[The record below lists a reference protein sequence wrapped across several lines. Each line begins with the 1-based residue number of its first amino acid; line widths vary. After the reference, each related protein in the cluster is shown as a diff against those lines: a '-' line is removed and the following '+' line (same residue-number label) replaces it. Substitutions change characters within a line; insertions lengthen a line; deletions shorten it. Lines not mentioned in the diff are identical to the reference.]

1 MDKINPRLARGAS
14 YLLIYTTALTPLHP
28 VFAAG
33 INAANGNTQVVIKPG
48 NVPVVN
54 IATPNGAGISHNTYK
69 DFNVGT
75 PGAVL
80 NNAVQGGKT
89 QLGVDIVNGNPN
101 LKSKSAELIINEV
114 IGGSRSELQGK
125 LEVFG
130 NKANVMIANPNGITC
145 DGCGFINAPG
155 VTLTT
160 GKPQFDK
167 QGALEALEVK
177 KGGVTIGGKGLDG
190 MGGDYVDIISRA
202 AELNGKINAKNLS
215 LTQGTNRISFRD
227 GTVKP
232 IAGEGAKPQLAVDTK
247 ALGGMYA
254 NKIRLVATE
263 DGVGV
268 NLNNINSAQQD
279 ITLTANGR
287 IELGQA
293 HAQTDLNVSAR
304 EVHITSGV
312 KVRGERNVMLAA
324 DTLNNNG
331 NVTAHRDMR
340 VFADTV
346 RNVELRDGDNTA
358 LHSNNNLWIQKDAQG
373 NKSKQIENRSARI
386 QTNSGDLVIR
396 AELVNNV
403 RNVGIV
409 NKTKLTPTST
419 DKNMQVANVMAE
431 NGGYPV
437 IITAELTSPLPERW
451 FGKADFS
458 NIEQGVLV
466 NDQQTL
472 FDTGKWS
479 VPAEITSGR
488 HLYIYGDDV
497 YNHSS
502 LLSAKS
508 DLILT
513 GQNFTN
519 EQVST
524 GTLLNYIRYVP
535 DEKAN
540 KEHGKTTFNPLTAK
554 ELRITNYFTRGDNV
568 QVWQSTLSPLPRA
581 SLSAGNNLVADF
593 KNKIEIK
600 TPTPSESQFTE
611 VKTTGRPESIKAQN
625 VVLHAAN
632 IINIDAI
639 NASGNLTAIAEDRIV
654 MGQGILSA
662 GKALDLSAGNAI
674 DAWQSELKGQDVTL
688 TARTGEIKIH
698 TSEKPNYYHPDGV
711 RWLGSLQAS
720 RDLTLTAGSTITLL
734 NTLLASQ
741 SRNVSMTAPGSISII
756 KNDAILTRNRPS
768 ENLSADKRLQY
779 FNNLLQV
786 GAMKVSGSV
795 SLNSGGYLALRGAN
809 INAGKDVTLLAGH
822 NADLNYRALDGNY
835 GLPFVASRTPEL
847 GSKIHAGGNL
857 LINSARDIGTQG
869 GALSANGNITLLAGQ
884 NLWLSNV
891 AYSAIDAA
899 NDNNKD
905 DRHVVTTINAGK
917 NLTAAANNQL
927 LTYGAK
933 LTSGG
938 NMTLTSGGDMRFKAV
953 QNHSYREGGKEFTET
968 RTQQGTELS
977 AGGLLTAIA
986 NGSILFQATKL
997 QSKGQSGQVNTP
1009 ADLSGVDAV
1018 FSTAERLAQVARQ
1031 RFDQAMNNRNQA
1043 EGQLNDRRRELNSAR
1058 QHPDT
1063 LSLFN
1068 VGAYPITSSSSRFVS
1083 VPGYSGGGAHYDASA
1098 LIDNQAHLDRLLQ
1111 EGGRAFVNNVLQ
1123 WGDVSAPNQDGLKV
1137 GNAIKE
1143 STIEEYDKIRQ
1154 RLIDRQN
1161 AVNNAQNALT
1171 TAQHS
1176 FDQAQQQIAQ
1186 PTKEK
1191 NAAENQ
1197 LNVARTERQ
1206 RQYDAERQRKD
1217 QENARNREL
1226 AVRTGS
1232 MGIAANGGYLYAQ
1245 AMEESS
1251 HYEKTETK
1259 RKWWGKKTEVK
1270 QTRHDVTNKVTE
1282 FTSPGNITLMSRDD
1296 STYEASKI
1304 EAGKNARL
1312 TSIHGQVNFRAVKN
1326 TNFEQTVTN
1335 SKGFFIKQAN
1345 KGYED
1350 NKWVLPS
1357 IHTGGA
1363 LTVDAAKGISA
1374 DVKVKNG
1381 QALQSAIDALGNTA
1395 GTTWVK
1401 DLNKRNDVQWNKV
1414 KDAYDS
1420 WDYKSQHLNPA
1431 VAAVIAIAA
1440 ATVTAGSSLVAT
1452 AASSTATAV
1461 GGGAV
1466 TSGVVTAGMS
1476 SLASQAAV
1484 ALVENQ
1490 GNLSKTLKALGN
1502 SDTVKA
1508 TATAM
1513 AMGGALNGFD
1523 SVTGWNKDAT
1533 GKALN
1538 PKDVKLPQL
1547 SNGDWS
1553 KVAQRVAGQSVISS
1567 SLNTT
1572 INGGSF
1578 KDNLTNALLANI
1590 GGQVQ
1595 AEGANLIGNNGN
1607 ILNVPGRAVSH
1618 AVLAGVAAEIG
1629 KGNAKGAAAGA
1640 LAAELAGVI
1649 INDNLVKTEGWQ
1661 ERQAQISRVAGA
1673 FAGAI
1678 ATGKASGT
1686 NSGANAG
1693 EFVERFNRQ
1702 LHQEELN
1709 AIKELAKG
1717 DKEKEARLMA
1727 ASCRKVACST
1737 QEALNSDERKQFEAL
1752 MKKYPSTRDEDGL
1765 IANYWVQKERQ
1776 RFGNYPAFVGYDSEK
1791 LFMYDLGD
1799 QITDGQLFARNQQI
1813 EQISKMTGWSP
1824 NWVNASVMAVSIAST
1839 FAGMGKA
1846 NVGNQYLSS
1855 KLVGPTNAWKGYLV
1869 NEKTIQQAATFK
1881 NRVTELRAGLPSAP
1895 KRSGNVAVA
1904 NIDISGMPKTL
1915 ASHNLIAIEGKGF
1928 VGMGKE
1934 NFKYETILTDDG
1946 RHVARNIDSEYKI
1959 LDNLADRLGKNYS
1972 AKGSVTIFTEKAA
1985 CDSCLDVV
1993 KQFESRYPGVKVDV
2007 LDNNGVRLIPGRGK

>member
-1 MDKINPRLARGAS
+1 MDKSTSPLARGAS
-14 YLLIYTTALTPLHP
+14 YLLIYLTAFQPLHP
-28 VFAAG
+28 AFAAG
-33 INAANGNTQVVIKPG
+33 ITAANGNTQVVIKPG

-80 NNAVQGGKT
+80 NNAIQGGKT
-89 QLGVDIVNGNPN
+89 QLGVTIENAKGNPN
-101 LKSKSAELIINEV
+101 LKGKPAELIINEV
-114 IGGSRSELQGK
+114 TGGSRSELQGK

-145 DGCGFINAPG
+145 NGCGFINAPG

-190 MGGDYVDIISRA
+190 SSADYVDIISRA
-202 AELNGKINAKNLS
+202 TELNGKINAQNLS
-215 LTQGTNRISFRD
+215 LTQGANRISFKD
-227 GTVKP
+227 GTIKP
-232 IAGEGAKPQLAVDTK
+232 IAGEGAKPVLAVDTK

-254 NKIRLVATE
+254 NKIRLVANE

-268 NLNNINSAQQD
+268 NLKDLTSKQRN
-279 ITLTANGR
+279 ITLSVSGR
-287 IELGQA
+287 IELGNTQA
-293 HAQTDLNVSAR
+293 ATDLNASAR
-304 EVHITSGV
+304 EIHISSGV
-312 KVRGERNVMLAA
+312 KVRGERDVTMAA

-346 RNVELRDGDNTA
+346 RNVALRDGDNTA

-373 NKSKQIENRSARI
+373 NKAKQIENRSARI

-396 AELVNNV
+396 TENLNNV
-403 RNVGIV
+403 RQEVQAVWKNTPANSKAFNKSLVGSYYDSRQGVDAIVLLEPELKDFGIGSWFGEINLSKGDKVNVGKDEYLLV
-409 NKTKLTPTST
+409 KSQAP
-419 DKNMQVANVMAE
+419 
-431 NGGYPV
+431 GV
-437 IITAELTSPLPERW
+437 INSGNNAYINATTLW
-451 FGKADFS
+451 NDQS
-458 NIEQGVLV
+458 NI
-466 NDQQTL
+466 
-472 FDTGKWS
+472 
-479 VPAEITSGR
+479 
-488 HLYIYGDDV
+488 
-497 YNHSS
+497 
-502 LLSAKS
+502 SAAK

-513 GQNFTN
+513 GNDFTVKSI
-519 EQVST
+519 QLGQKDRYWRL
-524 GTLLNYIRYVP
+524 GTNTFGVGAFARDEDAPPGDWDLLYVT
-535 DEKAN
+535 EKAPYT
-540 KEHGKTTFNPLTAK
+540 KQQELVVWRAK
-554 ELRITNYFTRGDNV
+554 GQQKSSIT
-568 QVWQSTLSPLPRA
+568 
-581 SLSAGNNLVADF
+581 AGNNLTADF
-593 KNKIEIK
+593 KNKIEIS
-600 TPTPSESQFTE
+600 TPTPHENQLNE
-611 VKTTGRPESIKAQN
+611 VVTSGRPESLKARN
-625 VVLHAAN
+625 VLLHAKN
-632 IINIDAI
+632 IVGTDAI
-639 NASGNLTAIAEDRIV
+639 RADGNITAIAEDRIV
-654 MGQGILSA
+654 LGQGILAA
-662 GKALDLSAGNAI
+662 GKELSLTAVNAI

-688 TARTGEIKIH
+688 NAKNGEIKIH
-698 TSEKPNYYHPDGV
+698 SSEKPHYFRPDGS
-711 RWLGSLQAS
+711 RWLGSLEAS
-720 RDLTLTAGSTITLL
+720 RDLSLTAGSTITLL
-734 NTLLASQ
+734 NTLLAPQ
-741 SRNVSMTAPGSISII
+741 SRNIAMTANGSIAIV
-756 KNDAILTRNRPS
+756 KN
-768 ENLSADKRLQY
+768 SALLEGSLLGGPVSPAKRQEY
-779 FNNLLQV
+779 FNQLLASGQMR
-786 GAMKVSGSV
+786 ATGSV
-795 SLNSGGYLALRGAN
+795 LLNSGGYLALRGAK
-809 INAGKDVTLLAGH
+809 INADKDVTLLAAH
-822 NADLNYRALDGNY
+822 NADLNYRELDGRFNA
-835 GLPFVASRTPEL
+835 LFPVSRTPEL
-847 GSKIHAGGNL
+847 GSRVHAGGNL

-884 NLWLSNV
+884 NLWLSNL

-905 DRHVVTTINAGK
+905 DRHVVTALSAGK
-917 NLTAAANNQL
+917 NLTASANNQL
-927 LTYGAK
+927 LTYGAR
-933 LTSGG
+933 LTSGA
-938 NMTLTSGGDMRFKAV
+938 NMTLTSGGDMRFEAV
-953 QNHSYREGGKEFTET
+953 QNHTYREGGNEFTET
-968 RTQQGTELS
+968 RTQQGIELN
-977 AGGLLTAIA
+977 AGGLMTVIA
-986 NGSILFQATKL
+986 GGSILFQATKL
-997 QSKGQSGQVNTP
+997 VVKGLGANWKPSVAVTDWGSRIAIAEQQLQNAQQRINQALQDKSRAEQAKNSKSNEFNTLQRDIDTLRQRQADNLRKTQEFSAKHGKLMEINDWGLWQQSAALAAEGIGITHELLEKEKRANILPNEINAEQSAFNNAQQRLTQATQDRDGAQSRLATARNEAKSKG
-1009 ADLSGVDAV
+1009 ADEAKQKAQVDAH
-1018 FSTAERLAQVARQ
+1018 
-1031 RFDQAMNNRNQA
+1031 NQA
-1043 EGQLNDRRRELNSAR
+1043 EAMR
-1058 QHPDT
+1058 
-1063 LSLFN
+1063 
-1068 VGAYPITSSSSRFVS
+1068 
-1083 VPGYSGGGAHYDASA
+1083 
-1098 LIDNQAHLDRLLQ
+1098 
-1111 EGGRAFVNNVLQ
+1111 
-1123 WGDVSAPNQDGLKV
+1123 V
-1137 GNAIKE
+1137 GNM
-1143 STIEEYDKIRQ
+1143 D
-1154 RLIDRQN
+1154 
-1161 AVNNAQNALT
+1161 
-1171 TAQHS
+1171 
-1176 FDQAQQQIAQ
+1176 
-1186 PTKEK
+1186 
-1191 NAAENQ
+1191 
-1197 LNVARTERQ
+1197 
-1206 RQYDAERQRKD
+1206 
-1217 QENARNREL
+1217 
-1226 AVRTGS
+1226 
-1232 MGIAANGGYLYAQ
+1232 IAAKGGYLYAQ

-1251 HYEKTETK
+1251 HYEKKETK

-1282 FTSPGNITLMSRDD
+1282 FTAAGNITLMSRDD

-1304 EAGKNARL
+1304 AAGQNARL
-1312 TSIHGQVNFRAVKN
+1312 TSSRGQVNFRAVKN
-1326 TNFEQTVTN
+1326 TSFEQTVSN

-1350 NKWVLPS
+1350 NKWVLPN

-1363 LTVDAAKGISA
+1363 LTVEAAKGVSA

-1381 QALQSAIDALGNTA
+1381 QALQSAIDALGNTP

-1401 DLNKRNDVQWNKV
+1401 DLNKRNDVQWSKV

-1440 ATVTAGSSLVAT
+1440 AAVTAGSSLAAT
-1452 AASSTATAV
+1452 AASSVSGAV

-1466 TSGVVTAGMS
+1466 TSGAVTAGMS

-1490 GNLSKTLKALGN
+1490 GNLSKTLQALGSN
-1502 SDTVKA
+1502 ENVKA

-1513 AMGGALNGFD
+1513 AIGGALNGFD
-1523 SVTGWNKDAT
+1523 SAMGWSKDAA
-1533 GKALN
+1533 GKPLN
-1538 PKDVKLPQL
+1538 PNNVKLPQL

-1567 SLNTT
+1567 SLNTA

-1590 GGQVQ
+1590 GSQVQ
-1595 AEGANLIGNNGN
+1595 AEGAKLIGDNGQVLD
-1607 ILNVPGRAVSH
+1607 IPGRAVSH

-1649 INDNLVKTEGWQ
+1649 INDNLVRSEGWQ

-1678 ATGKASGT
+1678 VTAKAAGAT
-1686 NSGANAG
+1686 SGANAG

-1727 ASCRKVACST
+1727 ASCRKVACTT

-1752 MKKYPSTRDEDGL
+1752 MNKYPSTRDEDGL

-1776 RFGNYPAFVGYDSEK
+1776 RFGNYPAFAGYDSEK
-1791 LFMYDLGD
+1791 LFTYDLGD

-1813 EQISKMTGWSP
+1813 EQISKLTGWSP
-1824 NWVNASVMAVSIAST
+1824 DWVNASVMAVSIAST

-1855 KLVGPTNAWKGYLV
+1855 KLVGPTSAWKGYLV
-1869 NEKTIQQAATFK
+1869 NEKTVQQAATFK
-1881 NRVTELRAGLPSAP
+1881 NQVTELRAGLTSAP

-1904 NIDISGMPKTL
+1904 SIDISGMPKTL
-1915 ASHNLIAIEGKGF
+1915 ASHNLIDVAGKGF

-1972 AKGSVTIFTEKAA
+1972 ANGSVTIFTEKPA
-1985 CDSCLDVV
+1985 CESCLGVV
-1993 KQFESRYPGVKVDV
+1993 KQFESRYPGVKIDV